1 MKLLRQ
7 TSVAAERLRL
17 ESKVQFRRSDRA
29 SDRVRTGGTLRRTEV
44 GGFLDGAHDN
54 SFSL

>member
-1 MKLLRQ
+1 MNLLWR

-29 SDRVRTGGTLRRTEV
+29 SDRSEDWRSSE
-44 GGFLDGAHDN
+44 
-54 SFSL
+54 